1 MPPED
6 TMDWDADRVAG
17 SNTPKT
23 VRRRDYDRTNSD
35 PYSDEE
41 ISLIRECRE
50 RNREREL
57 LSRREAIRDAKQ
69 IIVGGIATVIA
80 IKGLLDFSK
89 AHGEASRKAYWDER
103 PFHDSGEIMTLEW
116 GETWLNKM
124 YIPVAKKYKGIS
136 PDDVEYASKQLNKD
150 YDEKG
155 IDANGKPC
163 KTSLDTDIAGTSKHV
178 PAFDVEL
185 ADNSDRS

>member
-1 MPPED
+1 
-6 TMDWDADRVAG
+6 MDLGDDRVAG

-57 LSRREAIRDAKQ
+57 LSRREAIRSAKR
-69 IIVGGIATVIA
+69 IVVGGVATIIALKGAFELTKIA
-80 IKGLLDFSK
+80 VDKID
-89 AHGEASRKAYWDER
+89 EAYWAER

-124 YIPVAKKYKGIS
+124 YIPVANKYKNIS
-136 PDDVEYASKQLNKD
+136 VEDVEYASKQLNKD

>member
-1 MPPED
+1 
-6 TMDWDADRVAG
+6 MDWDADRVVS

-57 LSRREAIRDAKQ
+57 LSRREAIRNAKQ

-80 IKGLLDFSK
+80 IKGFLDFSK

-124 YIPVAKKYKGIS
+124 YIPVANKYKNIS
-136 PDDVEYASKQLNKD
+136 VEDVEYASKQLNKD

-155 IDANGKPC
+155 IDVNGKPS
-163 KTSLDTDIAGTSKHV
+163 KGSGNTDLAGSSKRV
-178 PAFDVEL
+178 PVFDVEL
-185 ADNSDRS
+185 ADNSDRN

>member
-1 MPPED
+1 
-6 TMDWDADRVAG
+6 MDLGDDRVAG

-57 LSRREAIRDAKQ
+57 LSRREAIRSAKR
-69 IIVGGIATVIA
+69 IVVGGVATIIALKGAFELTKIA
-80 IKGLLDFSK
+80 VDKID
-89 AHGEASRKAYWDER
+89 EAYWAER

-124 YIPVAKKYKGIS
+124 YIPVANKYKNIS
-136 PDDVEYASKQLNKD
+136 VEDVEYASKQLNKD

-155 IDANGKPC
+155 IDVNGKPS
-163 KTSLDTDIAGTSKHV
+163 KGSGNTDLAGSSKRV

-185 ADNSDRS
+185 ADNSDKGN

>member
-6 TMDWDADRVAG
+6 TMDWDADRVVS

-89 AHGEASRKAYWDER
+89 AHGER

-185 ADNSDRS
+185 ADNSDRN

>member
-1 MPPED
+1 
-6 TMDWDADRVAG
+6 MDWDTDRVAG

-23 VRRRDYDRTNSD
+23 VRRRDYDHANSD

-50 RNREREL
+50 RNREQEL
-57 LSRREAIRDAKQ
+57 LSRREAIRNAKR
-69 IIVGGIATVIA
+69 IVVGGVAAIIAA
-80 IKGLLDFSK
+80 KGAFELMKFAVDK
-89 AHGEASRKAYWDER
+89 ADEAYWAER

-124 YIPVAKKYKGIS
+124 YIPVANKYKNIS
-136 PDDVEYASKQLNKD
+136 AEDVEYASKQLNKD
-150 YDEKG
+150 YEKG
-155 IDANGKPC
+155 IDVNGKPS
-163 KTSLDTDIAGTSKHV
+163 KGSGNTDLAGSSKRV

-185 ADNSDRS
+185 ADNSDKGN

>member
-1 MPPED
+1 
-6 TMDWDADRVAG
+6 MDWDADRVVS

-57 LSRREAIRDAKQ
+57 RIREQELLSRREVIRSAKR
-69 IIVGGIATVIA
+69 IVVGGIAA
-80 IKGLLDFSK
+80 IILIHFAADK
-89 AHGEASRKAYWDER
+89 AEEAYWAER

-124 YIPVAKKYKGIS
+124 YIPVANKYKNIS
-136 PDDVEYASKQLNKD
+136 VEDVEHASKELNKD
-150 YDEKG
+150 YEKG
-155 IDANGKPC
+155 IDVNGKPS
-163 KTSLDTDIAGTSKHV
+163 KGSGNTDLAGSSKRV

-185 ADNSDRS
+185 ADNSGKGN

>member
-1 MPPED
+1 
-6 TMDWDADRVAG
+6 MDWDADRVAD
-17 SNTPKT
+17 SNTPRT
-23 VRRRDYDRTNSD
+23 VRRRDYDHANSD

-69 IIVGGIATVIA
+69 IIVGGIVAVIA
-80 IKGLLDFSK
+80 IKGFLDFSK
-89 AHGEASRKAYWDER
+89 ANGEASRKAYWDER
-103 PFHDSGEIMTLEW
+103 PFHDSGEIMTIEW

-155 IDANGKPC
+155 IDANGKPS
-163 KTSLDTDIAGTSKHV
+163 KGSGNTDLAGSSKRV

-185 ADNSDRS
+185 ADNSDRN